1 MSRYIAERDKP
12 IGSGHTLLIEVPID
26 ATDVFNPRQVMIL
39 SYILE
44 NTPKEVVDDLAKKY
58 RVTSTRIVMEMRKIY
73 KKLNVDAVKAK
84 DILDRPTYFENAYSW
99 VPEDFDFEENS
110 KNYTSYNEEVRNN
123 ETQRT

>member
-12 IGSGHTLLIEVPID
+12 IGSGRTLLIEVPID

-58 RVTSTRIVMEMRKIY
+58 RVTSTRIVTEMHKIY

-110 KNYTSYNEEVRNN
+110 KN
-123 ETQRT
+123 